1 MKTIIPL
8 LLSICLIS
16 SCLSSY
22 SQSSLK
28 IGHVNINEILAA
40 LPEKDSAQVKIDR
53 ETKEIEKSYEEMKVV
68 YNNIVNDYQQGLKT
82 FSDLVKKAKEDEILD
97 KQKRLQEF
105 EQNANVTLQQRNI
118 ELFQPI
124 YNKVIKAIEKVANE
138 KGFTYILDLSKES
151 VVFASKDSQNLN
163 QQVISIL
170 KQ

>member
-1 MKTIIPL
+1 MKTIIHL
-8 LLSICLIS
+8 LLSVCLIS

-22 SQSSLK
+22 SQASLK
-28 IGHVNINEILAA
+28 IGHVNMNEILAA
-40 LPEKDSAQVKIDR
+40 LPEKDSAQAKIDR

-105 EQNANVTLQQRNI
+105 EQNANATLQQRNI

-124 YNKVIKAIEKVANE
+124 YNKVIKAIEKAANE

-151 VVFASKDSQNLN
+151 VVFTSKDSQNLN